1 LTYFFCPW
9 LEFEL
14 DENNNEEQNEDA
26 NEKNTCMKLKCQT
39 DEKGKPFRLH
49 KNDAL
54 FLLWHPYAL

>member
-1 LTYFFCPW
+1 MYFFHWHLHFVTYFFCPK

-39 DEKGKPFRLH
+39 DEKGKP
-49 KNDAL
+49 
-54 FLLWHPYAL
+54 